1 MKTNLINI
9 NGNQE
14 DLVLFNET
22 GKRVFYRFQKDETG
36 LFMESTYDVNGNLL
50 TFKNSNGYSWERN
63 DDLVNIYKY

>member
-1 MKTNLINI
+1 MTNFKNI

-22 GKRVFYRFQKDETG
+22 GTRVYQFRKDETG
-36 LFMESTYDVNGNLL
+36 LFMESTYGVNGRLV